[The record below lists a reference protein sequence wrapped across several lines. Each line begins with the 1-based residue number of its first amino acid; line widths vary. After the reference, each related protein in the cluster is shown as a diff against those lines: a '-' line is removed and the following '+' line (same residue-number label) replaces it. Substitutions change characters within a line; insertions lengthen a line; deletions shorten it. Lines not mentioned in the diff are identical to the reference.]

1 MTFPDRAGLRPC
13 YFGASTGGGAAL
25 FAAADDPRISAIVS
39 RGGRP
44 DLAGAEAPARVK
56 APTLLIVSELDGVVI
71 ELNAA
76 ALDAMH
82 CTCKIAIVP
91 GAGHLFEKPG
101 TLDQVVELA
110 TDWLVRHLG
119 ARR

>member
-1 MTFPDRAGLRPC
+1 
-13 YFGASTGGGAAL
+13 
-25 FAAADDPRISAIVS
+25 
-39 RGGRP
+39 
-44 DLAGAEAPARVK
+44 
-56 APTLLIVSELDGVVI
+56 VI

-82 CTCKIAIVP
+82 CTRKIAIVP
-91 GAGHLFEKPG
+91 GAGHLFEKRG